1 MIETVLLNYIETA
14 LAAQGLNIPVCFE
27 VPKTAPETFVKLER
41 TGGGL
46 TDYIH
51 RATFAVQSYAPTLEK
66 AAQLDALIVGIVLDS
81 PACAEICAAHLNSH
95 YNYTDTTTKRY
106 RYQAV
111 FDISHY

>member
-14 LAAQGLNIPVCFE
+14 LTAQGLTIPVCFE
-27 VPKTAPETFVKLER
+27 VPQNAPDTFVKLER
-41 TGGGL
+41 TGGNIY
-46 TDYIH
+46 DHIH

-66 AAQLDALIVGIVLDS
+66 AAQLDALIVGIVLGS
-81 PACAEICAAHLNSH
+81 PSRDEICAARLNSH